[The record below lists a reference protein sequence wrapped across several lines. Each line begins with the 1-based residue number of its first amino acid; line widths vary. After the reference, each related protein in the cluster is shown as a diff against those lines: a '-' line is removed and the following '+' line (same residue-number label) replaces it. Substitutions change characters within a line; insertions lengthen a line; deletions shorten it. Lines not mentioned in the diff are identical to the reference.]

1 MSSGIIKRVIILGVL
16 ALTGIVA
23 MQTYWVLSAWTIHE
37 EEFNKKVNLALF
49 NTAKNI
55 VRLNNGTLP
64 SRDIVKRKTSN
75 YYIVNIEDEI
85 NSEYLEYALQKEFEH
100 LALNVDFE
108 YAVFDCHTD
117 EMVYGN
123 YCRYSPDQK
132 ANVELGDLPKDSQFT
147 YYFGVKFP
155 TLPGY
160 LMGKM
165 QLSIVFSVFMLLT
178 VLFFAYS
185 MFVILRQ
192 KRLSEQQKDF
202 INNMTH
208 EFKTPISTIKISSD
222 VFLNHPE
229 VQSDDRLFQYA
240 SIIQEQNQRLNNQVE
255 KVLQISRIEKGG
267 LKIKPELVHFSALL
281 TEALKSCDAR
291 IENRGG
297 KLTINVQEGLWLNA
311 DKLHLSNILH
321 NLFDN
326 AIKYCKDVPEVT
338 VNAVEKKGY
347 VNLEVCDEG
356 LGIPREYQPK
366 VFDKFFRVPTG
377 NIHNVK
383 GFGLGLYYVKSIC
396 RAHNWKID
404 MESEDGEGTCF
415 RIRMPREQAPES

>member
-1 MSSGIIKRVIILGVL
+1 MTSGIIKRVIILGVL
-16 ALTGIVA
+16 ALTGIIA
-23 MQTYWVLSAWTIHE
+23 MQTYWVLSAWSIHE
-37 EEFNKKVNLALF
+37 EEFNQKVNLALY
-49 NTAKNI
+49 NTAKDI
-55 VRLNNGTLP
+55 VRLNDGTLP
-64 SRDIVKRKTSN
+64 SRDIIKRKTSN

-85 NSEYLEYALQKEFEH
+85 NADYLEYVLQKEFEH

-108 YAVFDCHTD
+108 YAVFDCHTN

-123 YCRYSPDQK
+123 YCTYSPDAK
-132 ANVELGDLPKDSQFT
+132 HNTELGDLPKDSQFT

-155 TLPGY
+155 SMPGY

-165 QLSIVFSVFMLLT
+165 QLSIVFSVLMFLT

-229 VQSDDRLFQYA
+229 IQSDERLFQYA
-240 SIIQEQNQRLNNQVE
+240 NIIKEQNQRLNSQVE
-255 KVLQISRIEKGG
+255 KVLQVSRIEKGG
-267 LKIKPELVHFSALL
+267 LEIKAEPLDLSLL
-281 TEALKSCDAR
+281 TKEALKSCDVKVENLNGSLSTE
-291 IENRGG
+291 IEDH
-297 KLTINVQEGLWLNA
+297 LYVLA
-311 DKLHLSNILH
+311 DKLHLNNILH

-326 AIKYCKDVPEVT
+326 AIKYCKAIPEIT
-338 VNAVEKKGY
+338 VIARKKDNFVY
-347 VNLEVCDEG
+347 LEVKDKG
-356 LGIPREYQPK
+356 LGIPAEYQAK

-383 GFGLGLYYVKSIC
+383 GFGLGLYYVRSIC
-396 RAHNWKID
+396 KSHHWKIEL
-404 MESEDGEGTCF
+404 ESKEGEGTC
-415 RIRMPREQAPES
+415 ISIKMPAGKAPGS

>member
-16 ALTGIVA
+16 ALTGIVT
-23 MQTYWVLSAWTIHE
+23 MQTYWVLSAWSIHE

-49 NTAKNI
+49 NTAKDI
-55 VRLNNGTLP
+55 VRINNGTLP
-64 SRDIVKRKTSN
+64 SRDIIKRKTSN
-75 YYIVNIEDEI
+75 YYIVNIENEVNAD
-85 NSEYLEYALQKEFEH
+85 YLEYVLQKEFEH
-100 LALNVDFE
+100 LALNIDFE

-123 YCRYSPDQK
+123 YCRYSPDAK
-132 ANVELGDLPKDSQFT
+132 VNAELGNLPKDSQFT

-160 LMGKM
+160 LIGKM
-165 QLSIVFSVFMLLT
+165 QLSIFFSVLMLLT
-178 VLFFAYS
+178 VIFFAYS

-222 VFLNHPE
+222 VFLNHPG
-229 VQSDDRLFQYA
+229 VQADDRLFQYA
-240 SIIQEQNQRLNNQVE
+240 SIIHEQNQRLNNQVE

-267 LKIKPELVHFSALL
+267 LEIKPELLDFSILVK
-281 TEALKSCDAR
+281 EALKSCDAR
-291 IENRGG
+291 VDNLHGHLNTIIE
-297 KLTINVQEGLWLNA
+297 EPLWIKA
-311 DKLHLSNILH
+311 DKLHLTNILH

-326 AIKYCKDVPEVT
+326 AIKYCKKAPDIEV
-338 VNAVEKKGY
+338 VVDKKNNFVY
-347 VNLEVCDEG
+347 FKICDKG
-356 LGIPREYQPK
+356 IGIPKEYQPK
-366 VFDKFFRVPTG
+366 IFEKFFRVPTG

-396 RAHNWKID
+396 RAHHWKIE
-404 MESEDGEGTCF
+404 MKSEEGEGTCF
-415 RIRMPREQAPES
+415 QIRIPEALVPAS

>member
-23 MQTYWVLSAWTIHE
+23 MQTYWVLSAWSIHE

-64 SRDIVKRKTSN
+64 SRDIIKRKTSN

-85 NSEYLEYALQKEFEH
+85 NSDYLEYVLQKEFEH

-123 YCRYSPDQK
+123 YCRYNPDAK
-132 ANVELGDLPKDSQFT
+132 VNAELGDLPKDSQFT

-160 LMGKM
+160 LIGKM
-165 QLSIVFSVFMLLT
+165 QLSIVFSVLMLLT

-267 LKIKPELVHFSALL
+267 LKIKPELINFTALL
-281 TEALKSCDAR
+281 NDALKSCDAR
-291 IENRGG
+291 LESQNG
-297 KLTINVQEGLWLNA
+297 KLTTQVQDGLWVRA
-311 DKLHLSNILH
+311 DKLHLNNILH

-326 AIKYCKDVPEVT
+326 AIKYCKAVPEIAVT
-338 VNAVEKKGY
+338 AEEKKGLIY
-347 VNLEVCDEG
+347 LDICDKG
-356 LGIPREYQPK
+356 LGIPKEYQPK

-377 NIHNVK
+377 NVHNVK
-383 GFGLGLYYVKSIC
+383 GFGLGLYYVKSMC
-396 RAHNWKID
+396 KAHHWKIE
-404 MESEDGEGTCF
+404 MQSKEGEGTCF
-415 RIRMPREQAPES
+415 LIRMPVKEKPEG